1 MSDREKKLI
10 ELNDKLMEIAKEIGW
25 DKLSEEELY
34 GEISKTFESLVDSGQ
49 AVRLIGE
56 DGKFYY
62 RHWKRH
68 ENIMANKEIE

>member
-10 ELNDKLMEIAKEIGW
+10 ELNDRLMEVAKEIGW
-25 DKLSEEELY
+25 DKLSKEELY

-49 AVRLIGE
+49 AVRLVGE

-68 ENIMANKEIE
+68 KDIMTNKEIE